1 MDGKVYKCA
10 QSTLID
16 QHRPTVS
23 LIHLHLHSRSPR
35 TSLLRIFASSH
46 PATRHLSPTMQFKT
60 LALALLAA
68 ASTSLA
74 ATVSVSYDETYD
86 NASASL
92 TSVACSDGT
101 NGLITKGFSS
111 FGSLPQFPN
120 IGGAS
125 AIAGWNDAACGTCW
139 TLTYNG
145 RSINVLAIDHAGSGF
160 NVALAA
166 MNTLTNNQAAA
177 LGRIN
182 AEATQVA
189 ASVCGL

>member
-1 MDGKVYKCA
+1 
-10 QSTLID
+10 
-16 QHRPTVS
+16 
-23 LIHLHLHSRSPR
+23 
-35 TSLLRIFASSH
+35 
-46 PATRHLSPTMQFKT
+46 MQFKT
-60 LALALLAA
+60 LALAVLAA

-92 TSVACSDGT
+92 TGVACSDGT

-120 IGGAS
+120 IGGA
-125 AIAGWNDAACGTCW
+125 AAVAGWNDAACGTCW

-145 RSINVLAIDHAGSGF
+145 KSVNVLAIDHAGSGF
-160 NVALAA
+160 NIALAA

-182 AEATQVA
+182 AEATQAA
-189 ASVCGL
+189 ASACGL